1 MISIY
6 YVYISYMATKYT
18 KPLYDIGLT
27 AIVMLLLDIVFLYAN
42 SDMFVNQV
50 IAVQRTNLQIK
61 YWGAAACYVFLVLGL
76 YYFIIREGR
85 PVWDAFVLGLVIYGV
100 YELTNYSIIK
110 KWRVQTV
117 IQDTL
122 WGGVLFAATTWVV
135 YNVR

>member
-1 MISIY
+1 
-6 YVYISYMATKYT
+6 
-18 KPLYDIGLT
+18 
-27 AIVMLLLDIVFLYAN
+27 
-42 SDMFVNQV
+42 MFVKQV

-61 YWGAAACYVFLVLGL
+61 YLGAAACYVFLVLGL

-85 PVWDAFVLGLVIYGV
+85 PIWDAFVLGLVIYGV